1 MKGKSSSKCW
11 RNCDAHHVR
20 GIALTPTQGLARGMA
35 VEDTGGPLKAPVGK
49 GILSRMFDVFGNA
62 IDREAAL
69 SDVQW
74 RSVHRAPPP
83 LARRSTKSEIFE
95 TGIKVIDVLVPLERG
110 GKAGLFGGAGVG
122 KTVLL
127 TEMIHNMIGHQ
138 KGVSIF
144 CGIGERC
151 REGEELYRDM
161 KEAGV
166 LPNMVMVFGQMNE
179 PPGSRFRVGHAALT
193 MAEYFRDDEHRD
205 VLLLIDNIF
214 RFIQAGM
221 EVSGLMGQMPSRLGY
236 QPTMGT
242 ELSRLEERIANTDTG
257 AITSIQAVYVPADDF
272 TDPAAV
278 HTFSHLS
285 ASIVLSR
292 KRASEGLFPAIDPLQ
307 SSSKMATPG
316 IVGERHYG
324 LAQEIRRT
332 LAQYAELK
340 DIIAM
345 LGLEQLSPEDRN
357 VVARARRLERFLTQ
371 PFFTTEQFTGLKGK
385 LVSLKDALDGCE
397 RILRDEFKDYPESA
411 LYMIGTI
418 DEAKGKA
425 KPGQP
430 AAPAEPESNTAA
442 KADPKPAADPRP
454 KPRPSHSRSPRRN
467 LNRRSNMPPT
477 LMNLKVLLP
486 FQIFAEKTGVSRIVA
501 ETREGSFGLLPHRLD
516 CVAALAPGI
525 LIYENEAEGEVYVAV
540 DEGVLVKTGLDVLV
554 SVRNAIGGTDLGQL
568 REAVEREFLN
578 LNEREQSVRSVMAK
592 MESGF
597 IRRLAEF
604 HHE

>member
-1 MKGKSSSKCW
+1 MSEGSLQSKSNVLNLGTVVAVRGSVVDI
-11 RNCDAHHVR
+11 RFDAHLPPIYSLLHAKDGKIAIEVLAQLDAHRVR
-20 GIALTPTQGLARGMA
+20 GIALTPTQGLARGTA
-35 VEDTGGPLKAPVGK
+35 VEDTGGQLKAPVGK

-62 IDREAAL
+62 IDRKAAPT
-69 SDVQW
+69 DVQW
-74 RSVHRAPPP
+74 RTVHRAPPP

-95 TGIKVIDVLVPLERG
+95 TGIKVIDVLMPLERG

-127 TEMIHNMIGHQ
+127 AEMIHNMIGHQ
-138 KGVSIF
+138 EGVSIF

-242 ELSRLEERIANTDTG
+242 ELSRLEERIANTDAG
-257 AITSIQAVYVPADDF
+257 AITSIQAVYVPADDL

-292 KRASEGLFPAIDPLQ
+292 KRASEGLYPAIDPLQ
-307 SSSKMATPG
+307 SSSKMATTG
-316 IVGERHYG
+316 IVGERHYL
-324 LAQEIRRT
+324 LAQEIRKT
-332 LAQYAELK
+332 LAQYEDLK
-340 DIIAM
+340 DVIAM
-345 LGLEQLSPEDRN
+345 LGLEQLSPDDRK

-371 PFFTTEQFTGLKGK
+371 PFFATEQFSGIKGK
-385 LVSLKDALDGCE
+385 LVSLKDSLDGCE

-411 LYMIGTI
+411 LYMIGAI
-418 DEAKGKA
+418 DEAKKKVPKNKPDA
-425 KPGQP
+425 K
-430 AAPAEPESNTAA
+430 AEPGFKHAA
-442 KADPKPAADPRP
+442 KADPETAPDAKPKAEPEPQAKSQPNPEVKADPRP
-454 KPRPSHSRSPRRN
+454 KPEVEHAAGSHAS
-467 LNRRSNMPPT
+467 
-477 LMNLKVLLP
+477 
-486 FQIFAEKTGVSRIVA
+486 
-501 ETREGSFGLLPHRLD
+501 
-516 CVAALAPGI
+516 
-525 LIYENEAEGEVYVAV
+525 
-540 DEGVLVKTGLDVLV
+540 
-554 SVRNAIGGTDLGQL
+554 
-568 REAVEREFLN
+568 
-578 LNEREQSVRSVMAK
+578 
-592 MESGF
+592 
-597 IRRLAEF
+597 
-604 HHE
+604 

>member
-1 MKGKSSSKCW
+1 MNEETGTRNLGAVASVRGSVVDVRFDGPLPPIYSVLRAGVKSEIVIEVLAQ
-11 RNCDAHHVR
+11 RDARHVR
-20 GIALTPTQGLARGMA
+20 GIALTPSQGLSRGM
-35 VEDTGGPLKAPVGK
+35 VVTDTGGPLKAPVGK
-49 GILSRMFDVFGNA
+49 AILSRMFDVFGNA
-62 IDREAAL
+62 IDRQPAPT
-69 SDVQW
+69 DVQW
-74 RSVHRAPPP
+74 RSVHREPPP

-138 KGVSIF
+138 QGVSIF

-151 REGEELYRDM
+151 REGEELYREM
-161 KEAGV
+161 KKAGV

-179 PPGSRFRVGHAALT
+179 PPGSRFRVGHTALT

-242 ELSRLEERIANTDTG
+242 ELSGLEERIANTDTG

-316 IVGERHYG
+316 IVGERHYA

-332 LAQYAELK
+332 LAQYGQLK

-345 LGLEQLSPEDRN
+345 LGLEQLSPEDRK
-357 VVARARRLERFLTQ
+357 VVVRARLLERFLTQ
-371 PFFTTEQFTGLKGK
+371 PFFTTEQFTGLTGK

-397 RILRDEFKDYPESA
+397 RILHDEFKDYPESG
-411 LYMIGTI
+411 LYMIGAI
-418 DEAKGKA
+418 SEAKGK
-425 KPGQP
+425 PN
-430 AAPAEPESNTAA
+430 AAPAAGTAKPDVKPGAKVESKPTDKAKPDATNDAKAKQKPESETEAKPKVEQTPVAPTPA
-442 KADPKPAADPRP
+442 KAAPVPPLPEAKPQPKDEHAD
-454 KPRPSHSRSPRRN
+454 
-467 LNRRSNMPPT
+467 
-477 LMNLKVLLP
+477 
-486 FQIFAEKTGVSRIVA
+486 VA
-501 ETREGSFGLLPHRLD
+501 HAS
-516 CVAALAPGI
+516 
-525 LIYENEAEGEVYVAV
+525 
-540 DEGVLVKTGLDVLV
+540 
-554 SVRNAIGGTDLGQL
+554 
-568 REAVEREFLN
+568 
-578 LNEREQSVRSVMAK
+578 
-592 MESGF
+592 
-597 IRRLAEF
+597 
-604 HHE
+604 

>member
-1 MKGKSSSKCW
+1 MGEKISPSNLGAVVAVRGSVVDIRFEVHLPPIYSLLRADDGKIAIEVLSQL
-11 RNCDAHHVR
+11 DAHHVR

-35 VEDTGGPLKAPVGK
+35 VTDTGGPLKAPVGK

-62 IDREAAL
+62 IDRQAAPA
-69 SDVQW
+69 DVHW
-74 RSVHRAPPP
+74 RSVHRTPPA
-83 LARRSTKSEIFE
+83 LARRSTQSEIFE
-95 TGIKVIDVLVPLERG
+95 TGIKVIDVLTPLERG
-110 GKAGLFGGAGVG
+110 GKTGLFGGAGVG

-138 KGVSIF
+138 EGVSIF

-161 KEAGV
+161 KTAGV
-166 LPNMVMVFGQMNE
+166 LPNMVMLFGQMNE
-179 PPGSRFRVGHAALT
+179 SPGSRFRVGHAALT

-214 RFIQAGM
+214 RFIQAGS

-292 KRASEGLFPAIDPLQ
+292 KRAGEGLFPAIDPLQ

-324 LAQEIRRT
+324 LAQKIRQT

-385 LVSLKDALDGCE
+385 LVDLKDALDGCE
-397 RILRDEFKDYPESA
+397 RILGDEFKDHPESA

-418 DEAKGKA
+418 DDVKRDPKAAVAAPEATSE
-425 KPGQP
+425 PQP
-430 AAPAEPESNTAA
+430 AS
-442 KADPKPAADPRP
+442 RP
-454 KPRPSHSRSPRRN
+454 KSQS
-467 LNRRSNMPPT
+467 
-477 LMNLKVLLP
+477 
-486 FQIFAEKTGVSRIVA
+486 
-501 ETREGSFGLLPHRLD
+501 
-516 CVAALAPGI
+516 
-525 LIYENEAEGEVYVAV
+525 EVEHAAV
-540 DEGVLVKTGLDVLV
+540 DTHD
-554 SVRNAIGGTDLGQL
+554 A
-568 REAVEREFLN
+568 
-578 LNEREQSVRSVMAK
+578 
-592 MESGF
+592 
-597 IRRLAEF
+597 
-604 HHE
+604 

>member
-1 MKGKSSSKCW
+1 MHVVAGLEMRMRGKDMRRPEDFLSRRGIVVSVRGSVVDI
-11 RNCDAHHVR
+11 RFDAHLPPIHSLLHAKEGNIAIEVLAQLDPHRVR
-20 GIALTPTQGLARGMA
+20 GIALTPTQGLARGTA
-35 VEDTGGPLKAPVGK
+35 VEDTGGPLTAPVGK

-62 IDREAAL
+62 IDRQAAPT
-69 SDVQW
+69 DVQW
-74 RSVHRAPPP
+74 RSIHRAPPA
-83 LARRSTKSEIFE
+83 LAQRSTKSEIFE

-193 MAEYFRDDEHRD
+193 MAEYFRDNEHRD

-221 EVSGLMGQMPSRLGY
+221 EISGMMGQMPSRLGY

-242 ELSRLEERIANTDTG
+242 ELSQLEERIANTDTG

-285 ASIVLSR
+285 SSIVLSR
-292 KRASEGLFPAIDPLQ
+292 KRAGEGLYPAIDPLQ

-316 IVGERHYG
+316 IVGERHYN

-385 LVSLKDALDGCE
+385 LVSLKEALDGCE
-397 RILRDEFKDYPESA
+397 RILRDEFKDYPEGA

-425 KPGQP
+425 KPSQP
-430 AAPAEPESNTAA
+430 ATSAEPESTTEA
-442 KADPKPAADPRP
+442 KADQKPAADSSAKATPEPHP
-454 KPRPSHSRSPRRN
+454 KPGTKP
-467 LNRRSNMPPT
+467 
-477 LMNLKVLLP
+477 
-486 FQIFAEKTGVSRIVA
+486 QA
-501 ETREGSFGLLPHRLD
+501 ETEHATSTH
-516 CVAALAPGI
+516 
-525 LIYENEAEGEVYVAV
+525 
-540 DEGVLVKTGLDVLV
+540 
-554 SVRNAIGGTDLGQL
+554 
-568 REAVEREFLN
+568 
-578 LNEREQSVRSVMAK
+578 
-592 MESGF
+592 ES
-597 IRRLAEF
+597 
-604 HHE
+604 